1 MARNIVWILVALV
14 PSLLSGC
21 VVIGVEDCPP
31 AAVEPDD
38 TTIAEIDAAAKLFSD
53 AQKRDVYLG
62 IAQRPWL
69 SCAAQVHLAKRTHD
83 LFSDSAKEHV
93 LLALIENPCMCDTTK
108 AQILKDLHRLFS
120 DSAKR
125 RILDAFNKRAQPP
138 VPVPQEAMPEGM

>member
-1 MARNIVWILVALV
+1 MAQNIVWILLASI

-21 VVIGVEDCPP
+21 VVVDVEDCPP
-31 AAVEPDD
+31 AVVGPDD
-38 TTIAEIDAAAKLFSD
+38 STIAEIDAAAKLFSD

-69 SCAAQVHLAKRTHD
+69 SCAAQVHLARQTHD
-83 LFSDSAKEHV
+83 LFSDLAKEQV